1 MRIQIGIKL
10 IFSITA
16 LAVFLAN
23 PFTTRAK
30 ELWESY
36 NPLDDPNYRQVN
48 SGKPQPQGET
58 IGILV
63 KQFESMTSSPA
74 KRDTEIAQ
82 IGQPQPEHYTQS
94 STSEPNWSY
103 YTEEGDYPFYAYGR
117 RFPWRSTYGY
127 TSSPRIPW
135 WSLVPFVR
143 DPDRH
148 SFFFH
153 RGHRFSGGFR
163 FTRRHR

>member
-1 MRIQIGIKL
+1 MRIRIGKEVLWIVTVL
-10 IFSITA
+10 VV
-16 LAVFLAN
+16 LLAN

-36 NPLDDPNYRQVN
+36 NPLEDPNYRQAN
-48 SGKPQPQGET
+48 SEKSQIQGKS
-58 IGILV
+58 IGVLV
-63 KQFESMTSSPA
+63 EQFSNMANSSA
-74 KRDTEIAQ
+74 ERGTEIVQ

-94 STSEPNWSY
+94 SKSEPNWSY
-103 YTEEGDYPFYAYGR
+103 YTEQGNYPFYTYGR
-117 RFPWRSTYGY
+117 RFPWRSSYGY

-163 FTRRHR
+163 FSRRHR